1 MTTNWKQLKQEQ
13 EQRIAATLRQLF
25 GLGTNDMVVAQVT
38 DTGCTIHI
46 GNSPLS
52 TFEFEWAQVNPGE
65 IVCRATSGS
74 LRQNPPSLTLTPVV
88 ISLSVLNSICRILI
102 DELGVVEEP
111 AASSADVVDVN
122 LEAANE

>member
-1 MTTNWKQLKQEQ
+1 MATNWKQLKQEQ

-25 GLGTNDMVVAQVT
+25 GLDANDTVVAQIT

-52 TFEFEWAQVNPGE
+52 TFEFEWAQANPGE
-65 IVCRATSGS
+65 VVCRATSGS
-74 LRQNPPSLTLTPVV
+74 LRQNPPSLTLTPAV
-88 ISLSVLNSICRILI
+88 ISLSALTSICRILI

-111 AASSADVVDVN
+111 SAPSNSIVDVS